1 MSALN
6 FEALLTKDDFDR
18 GIKSIKDSIR
28 EAAGIAKKETAE
40 MDSAFKKLGIGISG
54 YLSASALQGF
64 AMQLINVRGEFQK
77 TEIAFSTMLKSKEK
91 AKVLMGEMVDLAA
104 KTPFG
109 LQEVTEGAK
118 RLLAFQIPAEQVTE
132 TLRRM
137 GDIAAGLGVPMGQ
150 LIHVYG
156 QVKAQGKLMT
166 NDLYQ
171 FMNAGIPILAEL
183 GKVMGK
189 KEAEIKKMVE
199 EGKIGFAEVQ
209 QVIQNMT
216 NEGGIFFNL
225 MEAQSSSL
233 PGKVANL
240 KDAFEQM
247 LNKIGESNE
256 GLLAEG
262 IEGLTYLVENYEDVI
277 RVLSIVVAT
286 YGTYRAALIATSAL
300 QKIQVWAEGTQAALK
315 FAQGISGMTKA
326 QLLFNAAANANP
338 YILAASALAAVV
350 GAIVYLKT
358 ATEDAKTVTE
368 QMTEAINAATASAS
382 EESNQLNKLYNAA
395 TDETKSRKERIEA
408 VNTLQRT
415 YPSYFSNMSTEII
428 MAGKAK
434 NAYYDLRDAIV
445 ASARAKA
452 IQSELEKRE
461 GDRLKRDAELQGKMD
476 VVLKR
481 YKANNYKDQEG
492 SLGTGTGATYKI
504 TAEQRKKR
512 DQELYYDL
520 VKQKQANQKA
530 DLEADKFYLDQKE
543 ELDRKAEKLNKDREL
558 NAQSSTPPTP
568 PNDKGN
574 NKNKN
579 TKGNQRELAEVY
591 SKDSIADL
599 EERISLWNNALK
611 RASKGEDG
619 KLIVKERA
627 KDKYGDEKETGNVVS
642 GEYALEQ
649 LRILEEKKR
658 ALEKE
663 LETKTF
669 QEKINEAE
677 RHWNN
682 YYKMAEYYGKESA
695 NAQYSELFKG
705 SQSYLDFLEKEAEA
719 LANKPGILSDE
730 DKENLIFL
738 QDKIQNLSGAKTPL
752 ENWKSELADS
762 LRGVTLLSEQIDI
775 IDNKVAEIYAKE
787 GKSSNFL
794 QFNKEAEAQKTQIEN
809 QISDMYHSV
818 LENQKSFNKKSE
830 ALENERQ
837 MMLKKAKNKE
847 ERELID
853 KEYSSRATD
862 LFFNEMQKSEEWA
875 KMFEDMNY
883 VASEKLEEFKQI
895 LKKKL
900 EEAKSIEEKMKI
912 GEFIKRIDITLQSRN
927 INPFKSFVDAFK
939 EYKEKVKE
947 AKEAQEKL
955 NDVIKQ
961 FGANSEQ
968 AKNAQKTLGIAMN
981 GVSESK
987 IKMAESL
994 ANGAGKALSYIGDA
1008 KSIVS
1013 DIQGAFDDLGLSL
1026 DNGFGDIL
1034 DKAQGALDGM
1044 QQQMDGLMSIAEGI
1058 ITKNPVKVVA
1068 GAVKAIGGL
1077 IKTVSALFNNDRK
1090 KERNIKNWALA
1101 LDKVKEKYRELEHQM
1116 KRTLGENEYKEQANI
1131 IANLRQQQK
1140 YLQNM
1145 AREEASK
1152 KKADKGKIEEWKNQ
1166 MKEIDRSIDDIF
1178 NDIKTKLVGTDAK
1191 SLADEIG
1198 DALVDAFTRGEDAA
1212 EAYEKKM
1219 NDVMRNVVKN
1229 ALKQKLLQEP
1239 MQAIID
1245 DMIVKMGFGG
1255 AGDENVRRQIE
1266 EVEGKI
1272 KQMNDKIKNG
1282 NIFDKIY
1289 TGLSKIGLQNKLE
1302 ELKKQYEESKKLNL
1316 QGTFDG
1322 LTDEERAEIKQK
1334 GVDAMERYTKALEE
1348 YELLFGASADNAD
1361 SLKGAIKGM
1370 SEETA
1375 GVLAGQFNAIRINA
1389 ADALR
1394 IWKEFQNKN
1403 FGLDIARDS
1412 LMALVNIE
1420 RHTSNLEA
1428 IKKDIS
1434 ELNAKVK
1441 GDGGI
1446 RAGGF

>member
-64 AMQLINVRGEFQK
+64 IHQLINVRGEFQK

-91 AKVLMGEMVDLAA
+91 ARVLMGEMVDLAA

-109 LQEVTEGAK
+109 LQEVTDGAK
-118 RLLAFQIPAEQVTE
+118 RLLAFQIPAEQVTDI
-132 TLRRM
+132 LRRM
-137 GDIAAGLGVPMGQ
+137 GDVAAGLGVPMGQ

-183 GKVMGK
+183 GRVMGK
-189 KEAEIKKMVE
+189 TEAEIKKMVG

-233 PGKVANL
+233 SGKVANL
-240 KDAFEQM
+240 KDTFEQT

-256 GLLAEG
+256 GLLADG
-262 IEGLTYLVENYEDVI
+262 IEKITEIVENYEDYVHI
-277 RVLSIVVAT
+277 LIELIAV
-286 YGTYRAALIATSAL
+286 YGTYKAALMVTSAL
-300 QKIQVWAEGTQAALK
+300 QGKMVTPAIIQGFSNLIGLIKGTTSAQIAL
-315 FAQGISGMTKA
+315 
-326 QLLFNAAANANP
+326 NAAGMANP
-338 YILAASALAAVV
+338 YVLIATLLASLIAVTYNYRKELGELLGIIEKETVAQKTQIEVQKQYDEKFSAGVAEKQSKIQTLIDVIRNENATLDQRKQAYESLIAIDPSFRGTLDSQYKATFRLTDAFDAVIKKMQEFALAQAEMAVKAEALKKAV
-350 GAIVYLKT
+350 QLRFDEGRLKT
-358 ATEDAKTVTE
+358 QVNDVEKEINALRGKYQRKTQDGTIIIDLNPFSKDARKLGELVDKKKELAEQWEETNKVANEEARKYNHINKQTVSDTKKLNTEIEKLKKGLENKNITEDVRRKMQADLTHK
-368 QMTEAINAATASAS
+368 QNL
-382 EESNQLNKLYNAA
+382 LNIKLG
-395 TDETKSRKERIEA
+395 
-408 VNTLQRT
+408 VNTD
-415 YPSYFSNMSTEII
+415 SSNT
-428 MAGKAK
+428 
-434 NAYYDLRDAIV
+434 
-445 ASARAKA
+445 
-452 IQSELEKRE
+452 
-461 GDRLKRDAELQGKMD
+461 
-476 VVLKR
+476 
-481 YKANNYKDQEG
+481 
-492 SLGTGTGATYKI
+492 
-504 TAEQRKKR
+504 
-512 DQELYYDL
+512 
-520 VKQKQANQKA
+520 
-530 DLEADKFYLDQKE
+530 
-543 ELDRKAEKLNKDREL
+543 
-558 NAQSSTPPTP
+558 SSTPPTP
-568 PNDKGN
+568 PTPPDDK
-574 NKNKN
+574 KNKN

-619 KLIVKERA
+619 KLIVRERA
-627 KDKYGDEKETGNVVS
+627 KDKYGDEKETGNIVS

-649 LRILEEKKR
+649 LRSLEEKKR

-695 NAQYSELFKG
+695 NTQYSELLKG
-705 SQSYLDFLEKEAEA
+705 SESYLAYLKKEAEA
-719 LANKPGILSDE
+719 LANKPGVLSDE

-775 IDNKVAEIYAKE
+775 IDNKIKEVHAKE
-787 GKSSNFL
+787 GESLAYL
-794 QFNKEAEAQKTQIEN
+794 QFSKEAEAQKSQIEN

-818 LENQKSFNKKSE
+818 LESQKSFNEKSE

-837 MMLKKAKNKE
+837 MMLKKAKSKG

-853 KEYSSRATD
+853 KEYSSRTTD

-883 VASEKLEEFKQI
+883 VASEKLEEFKRI

-927 INPFKSFVDAFK
+927 INPFKSFIDAFQEHK
-939 EYKEKVKE
+939 KKVKE

-955 NDVIKQ
+955 NEAIKQ
-961 FGANSEQ
+961 FGAYSEQ

-1026 DNGFGDIL
+1026 NNGFGDIL

-1044 QQQMDGLMSIAEGI
+1044 QQQMDGLMNIAEGI
-1058 ITKNPVKVVA
+1058 ITKNPVKIVA
-1068 GAVKAIGGL
+1068 GAVKAIAGY
-1077 IKTVSALFNNDRK
+1077 IKTVTALFNNDRK
-1090 KERNIKNWALA
+1090 KERQIKKQTQALNQLKQAYEDLAHASKKA
-1101 LDKVKEKYRELEHQM
+1101 L
-1116 KRTLGENEYKEQANI
+1116 GA
-1131 IANLRQQQK
+1131 QK
-1140 YLQNM
+1140 YDNSRDQIRNLEAQNRQLQEM
-1145 AREEASK
+1145 ARTEGSK
-1152 KKADKGKIEEWKNQ
+1152 KKADKGKIEEWNNQ
-1166 MKEIDRSIDDIF
+1166 IEANKRAIDDLKTSIVEDVLQT
-1178 NDIKTKLVGTDAK
+1178 DIAGAAAK
-1191 SLADEIG
+1191 VG
-1198 DALVDAFTRGEDAA
+1198 DALVDAFSRGEDAA
-1212 EAYEKKM
+1212 KALKATADDMVRDVLKNQLNLMLQGRMKGIM
-1219 NDVMRNVVKN
+1219 NDL
-1229 ALKQKLLQEP
+1229 LKS
-1239 MQAIID
+1239 AGFND
-1245 DMIVKMGFGG
+1245 DGTGSF
-1255 AGDENVRRQIE
+1255 N
-1266 EVEGKI
+1266 
-1272 KQMNDKIKNG
+1272 
-1282 NIFDKIY
+1282 
-1289 TGLSKIGLQNKLE
+1289 GLSKEEIERFRNDVANAGQQMQGFLE
-1302 ELKKQYEESKKLNL
+1302 ASREIF
-1316 QGTFDG
+1316 QGDG
-1322 LTDEERAEIKQK
+1322 LET
-1334 GVDAMERYTKALEE
+1334 
-1348 YELLFGASADNAD
+1348 D
-1361 SLKGAIKGM
+1361 SLKGAFKGM
-1370 SEETA
+1370 SEETG
-1375 GVLAGQFNAIRINA
+1375 GVLVGQFNAIRINT

-1403 FGLDIARDS
+1403 FGLDIARNS
-1412 LMALVNIE
+1412 LLSLVNIE
-1420 RHTSNLEA
+1420 RYTSNLES

-1441 GDGGI
+1441 SDGGI

>member
-54 YLSASALQGF
+54 YFSVSALQGF
-64 AMQLINVRGEFQK
+64 VHQLINVRGEFQK

-109 LQEVTEGAK
+109 LQEVTDGAK

-189 KEAEIKKMVE
+189 TESEIKKMVG

-233 PGKVANL
+233 SGKVANL

-256 GLLAEG
+256 GLLADG

-461 GDRLKRDAELQGKMD
+461 GDRLKRDAELQDKMD

-481 YKANNYKDQEG
+481 YKANEYKDKEI
-492 SLGTGTGATYKI
+492 SLGTGTGATYVSK
-504 TAEQRKKR
+504 AEQQKKR
-512 DQELYYDL
+512 DQELYFDL
-520 VKQKQANQKA
+520 VKQKKANQKA

-568 PNDKGN
+568 PDDKGN

-619 KLIVKERA
+619 KLIVKERT
-627 KDKYGDEKETGNVVS
+627 KDKYGKEKETGNIVS

-649 LRILEEKKR
+649 LRSLEEKKR

-682 YYKMAEYYGKESA
+682 YYKIAEYYGKESA
-695 NAQYSELFKG
+695 DAQYSELLKG
-705 SQSYLDFLEKEAEA
+705 SESYLAFLEKEAEA
-719 LANKPGILSDE
+719 LVNKPGVLSDE

-738 QDKIQNLSGAKTPL
+738 QEKINNLSGAKTPL

-787 GKSSNFL
+787 GNSSNFL
-794 QFNKEAEAQKTQIEN
+794 QFNKEAEAQKNNLINQVKDQYQAFLDEHKSYEEKATEITERYAQLRAMAKTDAERKKIDEAEAKEKSKLELDFFKESGDWELAFSNLDYLAQSTIERL
-809 QISDMYHSV
+809 I
-818 LENQKSFNKKSE
+818 
-830 ALENERQ
+830 
-837 MMLKKAKNKE
+837 KN
-847 ERELID
+847 
-853 KEYSSRATD
+853 
-862 LFFNEMQKSEEWA
+862 
-875 KMFEDMNY
+875 
-883 VASEKLEEFKQI
+883 LEEFK
-895 LKKKL
+895 K
-900 EEAKSIEEKMKI
+900 AKA
-912 GEFIKRIDITLQSRN
+912 DTLQSTELTELNNAIEQLRSRANRN
-927 INPFKSFVDAFK
+927 PLKSLIDGLRDTIEGK
-939 EYKEKVKE
+939 KNVK
-947 AKEAQEKL
+947 KAQEEYNEAL
-955 NDVIKQ
+955 NR

-968 AKNAQKTLGIAMN
+968 AREKQKQLTQAELESAKAKQKLIDGINYAQGVFNALGDGVMSIPDSFGGLDDASKDAIEDIMAIGNAAMDLGKSIATGDVAGMIKA
-981 GVSESK
+981 GVQLIGSVF
-987 IKMAESL
+987 
-994 ANGAGKALSYIGDA
+994 KALSGD
-1008 KSIVS
+1008 K
-1013 DIQGAFDDLGLSL
+1013 
-1026 DNGFGDIL
+1026 
-1034 DKAQGALDGM
+1034 
-1044 QQQMDGLMSIAEGI
+1044 
-1058 ITKNPVKVVA
+1058 
-1068 GAVKAIGGL
+1068 
-1077 IKTVSALFNNDRK
+1077 K

-1116 KRTLGENEYKEQANI
+1116 KRTLGENQYKEQANI
-1131 IANLRQQQK
+1131 IANIRQQQK

-1152 KKADKGKIEEWKNQ
+1152 KKSDKGKIEQYNNEFKDINRQ
-1166 MKEIDRSIDDIF
+1166 IDDIF
-1178 NDIKTKLVGTDAK
+1178 NNIKTQLVGTDAK

-1198 DALVDAFTRGEDAA
+1198 DALVDAFTKGEDAA

-1255 AGDENVRRQIE
+1255 AGDKNVRRQIE

-1282 NIFDKIY
+1282 NIFEQIY
-1289 TGLSKIGLQNKLE
+1289 AGAGKIGLQNKLE
-1302 ELKKQYEESKKLNL
+1302 ELKKQYEDSKKLNL

-1375 GVLAGQFNAIRINA
+1375 GVLAGQFNAIRINT

-1394 IWKEFQNKN
+1394 VWKEFQNKN

-1412 LMALVNIE
+1412 LLALVNIE